1 MGENSVNVDSSKS
14 SRGDTHV
21 KLVSKTSS
29 DAVRQEDA
37 SAKVAAALDA
47 KLREIQSERSSLVEL
62 PLLSATNG
70 DEEDVKVSLS
80 NDTSSSTK
88 EVETTLPSKDDVESS
103 VLSAS
108 LGELETLINDHTKLI
123 REEKVIEEKIE
134 EEEQMKIKDS
144 DAE

>member
-1 MGENSVNVDSSKS
+1 MNVDSSKS

-62 PLLSATNG
+62 PLLSATSG

-88 EVETTLPSKDDVESS
+88 EVETTLPSKDDVEVAHIFDCVTLLHVYANSYPLQQS
-103 VLSAS
+103 TELGS
-108 LGELETLINDHTKLI
+108 LCISWGTRDSHQ
-123 REEKVIEEKIE
+123 RSYKI
-134 EEEQMKIKDS
+134 D
-144 DAE
+144 